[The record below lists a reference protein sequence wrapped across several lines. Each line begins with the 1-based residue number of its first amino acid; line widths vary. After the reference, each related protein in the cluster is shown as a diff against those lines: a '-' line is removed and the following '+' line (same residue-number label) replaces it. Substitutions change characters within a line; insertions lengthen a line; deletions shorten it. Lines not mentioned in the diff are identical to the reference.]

1 MTRKKEINA
10 SQPATTRI
18 ATPLADLID
27 ARLSRRSALKGLFAG
42 GAAMVVAPVA
52 RAATQSV
59 DPSSLGFAQ
68 APHKIEMY
76 HQAAPG
82 HRADVLIRWGDKVLR
97 DAAEFDPFNLSAEAQ
112 ETQFGYNNDFVAF
125 LPLPRG
131 SKSST
136 HGLLAVNHEY
146 TNPELMF
153 AGLTA
158 LNAAGK
164 MTREQIIA
172 DFMKNEGRQTEE
184 WPDFGA
190 A

>member
-97 DAAEFDPFNLSAEAQ
+97 DAAEFDPFKLSAEAQ
-112 ETQFGYNNDFVAF
+112 EKQFGYNNDFVAF
-125 LPLPRG
+125 LDVQFFNFQDIPFADTILFTTSTDNSVHSDAPPSFQDSPNTVLLPEFLEPLRAVVL
-131 SKSST
+131 K
-136 HGLLAVNHEY
+136 LAS
-146 TNPELMF
+146 
-153 AGLTA
+153 A
-158 LNAAGK
+158 L
-164 MTREQIIA
+164 
-172 DFMKNEGRQTEE
+172 
-184 WPDFGA
+184 
-190 A
+190 